1 MRGAFRRLLS
11 PPSPRGQST
20 RSLGVLSVLAL
31 IFFNVSGGPLGSEG
45 IVSAAG
51 PVFGLAS
58 LVAFVLCFSV
68 PQAMITAE
76 LSTAFPDNGGYSL
89 WVKAA
94 FGDFWAVQ
102 ESYWSWFSGVVDS
115 ALYPVLLYSTARE
128 LLASLG
134 VGGGSDHANVI
145 GCVLTDDVCAREYGI
160 KLLILLAFTVP
171 NLLSSQLVGRL
182 VSALA
187 IVVMSPFV
195 ALTIVG
201 LPQIRVA
208 NWLRAPVHPDP
219 ASMLSVLYWSLSGF
233 DSASTFAGEVR
244 RPSSTFPRALGLAV
258 VAMVLAYVLPL
269 GVASGADPSWNT
281 WSDGSLAA
289 AARRIG
295 GEWLGIWVMVS
306 STLSNWGLFAS
317 ELLEDSFQLLGMAEA
332 GLAPRY
338 FGQRHPRFG
347 TPVRAIVVQVIVIG
361 LLAGLDFDVIMCV
374 DNFFSA
380 AAAALEFAAAVEL
393 RARRPE
399 VDRPFKIGLG
409 TTGLA
414 LFLLL
419 PFGICILVMFVT
431 ASQSL
436 VSFVLCTSATL
447 LGVLVY
453 VPFNQTRRATVSSAD
468 HDRASGTSVNLVGAS
483 PTASLRE
490 RPGCDIAQNGH
501 APMPPT

>member
-1 MRGAFRRLLS
+1 LGAEGGLLDRARLETVPAQRRLNHLS
-11 PPSPRGQST
+11 K
-20 RSLGVLSVLAL
+20 
-31 IFFNVSGGPLGSEG
+31 G
-45 IVSAAG
+45 IV
-51 PVFGLAS
+51 
-58 LVAFVLCFSV
+58 
-68 PQAMITAE
+68 
-76 LSTAFPDNGGYSL
+76 
-89 WVKAA
+89 
-94 FGDFWAVQ
+94 
-102 ESYWSWFSGVVDS
+102 
-115 ALYPVLLYSTARE
+115 R
-128 LLASLG
+128 
-134 VGGGSDHANVI
+134 
-145 GCVLTDDVCAREYGI
+145 
-160 KLLILLAFTVP
+160 
-171 NLLSSQLVGRL
+171 
-182 VSALA
+182 
-187 IVVMSPFV
+187 
-195 ALTIVG
+195 
-201 LPQIRVA
+201 
-208 NWLRAPVHPDP
+208 
-219 ASMLSVLYWSLSGF
+219 
-233 DSASTFAGEVR
+233 
-244 RPSSTFPRALGLAV
+244 
-258 VAMVLAYVLPL
+258 
-269 GVASGADPSWNT
+269 
-281 WSDGSLAA
+281 GSLAA

>member
-1 MRGAFRRLLS
+1 VRA
-11 PPSPRGQST
+11 
-20 RSLGVLSVLAL
+20 
-31 IFFNVSGGPLGSEG
+31 
-45 IVSAAG
+45 
-51 PVFGLAS
+51 
-58 LVAFVLCFSV
+58 
-68 PQAMITAE
+68 
-76 LSTAFPDNGGYSL
+76 
-89 WVKAA
+89 
-94 FGDFWAVQ
+94 
-102 ESYWSWFSGVVDS
+102 GVVDS

-317 ELLEDSFQLLGMAEA
+317 ELLEDSFQLLGTPRRRRLWQWCRIPRPLTASTLLPAGCPSGMAEA